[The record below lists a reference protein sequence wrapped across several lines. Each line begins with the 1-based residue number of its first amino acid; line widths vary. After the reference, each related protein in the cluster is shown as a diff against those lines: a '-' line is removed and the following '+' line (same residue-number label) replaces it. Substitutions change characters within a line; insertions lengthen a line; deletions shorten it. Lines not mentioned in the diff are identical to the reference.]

1 MVRNLGFFH
10 SPKHHSHATGIG
22 SMVQVGSTQCLRS
35 AGRIHAGDSHSLQ
48 RAICSA
54 VVLDTKHPPNFS
66 VVPLENF
73 QAKRNYKN
81 YYSYNDQT
89 A

>member
-1 MVRNLGFFH
+1 MG
-10 SPKHHSHATGIG
+10 GMG
-22 SMVQVGSTQCLRS
+22 QVGSAQRLRS

-48 RAICSA
+48 GATCSA
-54 VVLDTKHPPNFS
+54 VILKDTKRPPNFS
-66 VVPLENF
+66 LGPLENF
-73 QAKRNYKN
+73 QAKRNYKY